1 MILVLVGCDYFPLY
15 ISRFDLFVK
24 VDPVSKAEFLAM
36 GLAGMQVGYVYYTGK
51 YSTLGASS
59 TP

>member
-1 MILVLVGCDYFPLY
+1 MC
-15 ISRFDLFVK
+15 FVK
-24 VDPVSKAEFLAM
+24 VGPVSKAEFLAM
-36 GLAGMQVGYVYYTGK
+36 GLAGVHLGCDYYTGK